1 MSVGSVGKNLIA
13 PENLSGILSV
23 TFSAK
28 YSLINTGGYEIAI
41 I

>member
-1 MSVGSVGKNLIA
+1 MSVGKVGKNLIA
-13 PENLSGILSV
+13 PENLSGILLT